1 MTKEERKEYN
11 KAHYLKNKE
20 KVKERTKQYR
30 LANKDKSKQW
40 YLDNKEFHLKNCKDY
55 YDNVVKTGDYRV
67 YVLPNANYYVGQTS
81 AETHRMRQ
89 HRYDGNDT
97 TDYEIL
103 HICDTEKEAKWYEK
117 VYHKIGF
124 PGEKGYKSTS

>member
-40 YLDNKEFHLKNCKDY
+40 YLDNKIWWEGVLSGAY
-55 YDNVVKTGDYRV
+55 RLERIGDQV
-67 YVLPNANYYVGQTS
+67 
-81 AETHRMRQ
+81 
-89 HRYDGNDT
+89 
-97 TDYEIL
+97 
-103 HICDTEKEAKWYEK
+103 
-117 VYHKIGF
+117 
-124 PGEKGYKSTS
+124 